1 MTTDEQEEKFLFD
14 TAIEQR
20 TELGLKGTLDS
31 FMAGAQWQARRSYSE
46 EEVKA
51 LIIRAVDEFSAFHSN
66 TLKMQCAEEF
76 FDKNKK

>member
-1 MTTDEQEEKFLFD
+1 MKETLEEAGERISKLSSVYETGQDDVYQGF
-14 TAIEQR
+14 IR
-20 TELGLKGTLDS
+20 
-31 FMAGAQWQARRSYSE
+31 GAQWQAERSYTE